1 MKKYL
6 RVGEVA
12 TQLGVSP
19 QTIRRYEKEGKIEAI
34 RSITNCKEEGDR
46 DYFASIIMAK
56 RGRGVKKKIDF
67 RKTKNRKQIV
77 KRVKEIKK
85 IR

>member
-1 MKKYL
+1 MKKHL

-34 RSITNCKEEGDR
+34 KN
-46 DYFASIIMAK
+46 IM
-56 RGRGVKKKIDF
+56 KKSNIQLKLM
-67 RKTKNRKQIV
+67 V
-77 KRVKEIKK
+77 SV
-85 IR
+85 